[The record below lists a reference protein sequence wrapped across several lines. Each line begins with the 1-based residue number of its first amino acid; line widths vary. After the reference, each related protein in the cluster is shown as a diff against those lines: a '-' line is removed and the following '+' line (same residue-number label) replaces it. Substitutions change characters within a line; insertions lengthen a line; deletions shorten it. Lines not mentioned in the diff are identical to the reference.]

1 MLAKSGLLGSDWV
14 QDAAREEA
22 RRRARRR
29 ENGGVSRR
37 TGGMGLKRRLM
48 ESYDAGQAW
57 IVVTLIGLRWTTCVF
72 WRKATLT
79 NTQELP
85 LV

>member
-1 MLAKSGLLGSDWV
+1 M

-29 ENGGVSRR
+29 ENEGVSRR
-37 TGGMGLKRRLM
+37 TGRLGWRRQLM

-57 IVVTLIGLRWTTCVF
+57 MVVTLIGLC
-72 WRKATLT
+72 
-79 NTQELP
+79 
-85 LV
+85 